1 MLDNFCK
8 SEPIQGWN
16 CPKCKNLSGSMQIK
30 FDHLPDILVFYLKR
44 FNQSGRGT
52 IKNVKIVNNPEEL
65 DMSTYCINGNIYDLS
80 CVIYHHGIQFSSG
93 HYTAATRN
101 LIDGKWRLFNDNL
114 VSEKSQNEICESDC
128 TYMLFYQ
135 RRRSTDWFPE
145 DVPNKIIKKYQ
156 GIRERDDRE
165 INRQRNHPKKNN
177 YFNNNNN
184 SWPYRN

>member
-1 MLDNFCK
+1 MLDNFVK

-16 CPKCKNLSGSMQIK
+16 CPKCKNLSGAMQIK

-52 IKNVKIVNNPEEL
+52 IKNVKFVNNPEEL
-65 DMSTYCINGNIYDLS
+65 DMSNYCINKNKYDLS
-80 CVIYHHGIQFSSG
+80 CVIYHHGFQFSSG

-101 LIDGKWRLFNDNL
+101 LIDGKWRLFDDNC
-114 VSEKSQNEICESDC
+114 VSEKSQIEICESDC

-145 DVPNKIIKKYQ
+145 AVPNKIIKKYQ
-156 GIRERDDRE
+156 GITERDDRE
-165 INRQRNHPKKNN
+165 INKQRNN
-177 YFNNNNN
+177 Y
-184 SWPYRN
+184 SKRNIF